1 MSLSPLAI
9 DIETVGLEWEKVD
22 DEVQTYLLNR
32 GKKGATKEEVIDHL
46 ALSPGTGKIISIG
59 MWRPKEEKGGVL
71 LKDSRDDERPVEW
84 AELAEETM
92 IYRGSEAEILTEFW
106 RYISQGVGR
115 LITFNGRSFDGPF
128 LMLRSALL
136 EVEPTRSFSPYR
148 YSFTRHC
155 DLAEVVSFFGAR
167 RLESLDF
174 WCRQAGIE
182 SPKTEMDG
190 SEVGTAYREG
200 KIEEIGRYCLRDA
213 RATAELFNV
222 LEPVI
227 DSMQKEL

>member
-9 DIETVGLEWEKVD
+9 DIETVGLEWEDMD
-22 DEVQTYLLNR
+22 DEVQSYLLNR
-32 GKKGATKEEVIDHL
+32 GKKGRTKEEVINHL
-46 ALSPGTGKIISIG
+46 SLSPGTGRIISIG

-71 LKDSRDDERPVEW
+71 LENPDNGDKPVEW
-84 AELAEETM
+84 AELSEEAM
-92 IYRGSEAEILTEFW
+92 IYRGNETEILSEFW

-136 EVEPTRSFSPYR
+136 DIEPTRSFSPYR

-182 SPKTEMDG
+182 SPKDGMDG
-190 SEVGTAYREG
+190 PEVGAAYREG
-200 KIEEIGRYCLRDA
+200 KIEEIGKYCLRDA
-213 RATAELFNV
+213 QATAELFNV

-227 DSMQKEL
+227 DSMEKEL

>member
-9 DIETVGLEWEKVD
+9 DIETVGLEWEDMDK
-22 DEVQTYLLNR
+22 EVQSYLLNR
-32 GKKGATKEEVIDHL
+32 GKKGATKEEVINRL
-46 ALSPGTGKIISIG
+46 SLSPGTGRIISIG

-71 LKDSRDDERPVEW
+71 LEKPGNGDKPAEW
-84 AELAEETM
+84 AEFSEEAM
-92 IYRGSEAEILTEFW
+92 IYRGNETEILSEFW

-136 EVEPTRSFSPYR
+136 DIEPTRSFSPYR

-182 SPKTEMDG
+182 SPKAGMDG
-190 SEVGTAYREG
+190 PEVGTAYRKG
-200 KIEEIGRYCLRDA
+200 KIEEIGKYCLRDA
-213 RATAELFNV
+213 QATAELFNV

-227 DSMQKEL
+227 DSMEKEL

>member
-9 DIETVGLEWEKVD
+9 DIETVGLEWED
-22 DEVQTYLLNR
+22 MDEEVRNYLLNR
-32 GKKGATKEEVIDHL
+32 GKKDVTKKEVINRL
-46 ALSPGTGKIISIG
+46 PLSPGTGRIISIG
-59 MWRPKEEKGGVL
+59 MWRPEEEKGGVL
-71 LKDSRDDERPVEW
+71 LEKSGDGDKPVEW
-84 AELAEETM
+84 AELSEETM
-92 IYRGSEAEILTEFW
+92 IYRGSESEILTEFW

-136 EVEPTRSFSPYR
+136 GIEPTRSFSPYR
-148 YSFTRHC
+148 YSFSRHC

-182 SPKTEMDG
+182 PPKTEMDG
-190 SEVGTAYREG
+190 SDVDAAYREG
-200 KIEEIGRYCLRDA
+200 KIEKIGEYNLRDA

-222 LEPVI
+222 LKPVI

>member
-9 DIETVGLEWEKVD
+9 DIETVGLEWGKM
-22 DEVQTYLLNR
+22 DEEVRTYLLNR
-32 GKKGATKEEVIDHL
+32 GKKERTKEEVINHL
-46 ALSPGTGKIISIG
+46 PLSPGTGRIISIG

-71 LKDSRDDERPVEW
+71 LESSEDGDKPVEW
-84 AELAEETM
+84 AELSEETM
-92 IYRGSEAEILTEFW
+92 IYRGSESEILTEFW

-128 LMLRSALL
+128 LMLRSAVLGI
-136 EVEPTRSFSPYR
+136 EPSRSFSPYR

-200 KIEEIGRYCLRDA
+200 KIEEIGKYCLRDA
-213 RATAELFNV
+213 RATAKLFNV

>member
-9 DIETVGLEWEKVD
+9 DIETVGLEWED
-22 DEVQTYLLNR
+22 MDEEVRTYLLNR
-32 GKKGATKEEVIDHL
+32 GKKEISKKEVINHL
-46 ALSPGTGKIISIG
+46 PLSPGTGRIISVG

-71 LKDSRDDERPVEW
+71 LENSEDDDRPVEW
-84 AELAEETM
+84 VELAEETM
-92 IYRGSEAEILTEFW
+92 IYRGSESEILTEFW

-136 EVEPTRSFSPYR
+136 GIEPTRSFSPYR

-174 WCRQAGIE
+174 WCRQAGIK

-200 KIEEIGRYCLRDA
+200 KIEKIGKYCLRDA

>member
-1 MSLSPLAI
+1 MSLSPLAL
-9 DIETVGLEWEKVD
+9 DIETVGLEWKNMD
-22 DEVQTYLLNR
+22 DEVRDYLMDR
-32 GKKGATKEEVIDHL
+32 GNKKATKEEVIDRL
-46 ALSPGTGKIISIG
+46 PLSPGTGRIISIG

-71 LKDSRDDERPVEW
+71 LEGAKDDGGPEEW
-84 AELAEETM
+84 AELSEDTM
-92 IYRGSEAEILTEFW
+92 IYRGSESEILKEFW
-106 RYISQGVGR
+106 RYISRGVGR
-115 LITFNGRSFDGPF
+115 LVTFNGRSFDGPF

-136 EVEPTRSFSPYR
+136 GVEPTRSFSPYR

-182 SPKTEMDG
+182 SPKAEMDG
-190 SEVGTAYREG
+190 SEVGNAYREG
-200 KIEEIGRYCLRDA
+200 KIEEIGKYCIRDA
-213 RATAELFNV
+213 RATAKLFNV

-227 DSMQKEL
+227 GSMEREL

>member
-9 DIETVGLEWEKVD
+9 DIETVGLEW
-22 DEVQTYLLNR
+22 DEIDEEVRSYLTNR
-32 GKKGATKEEVIDHL
+32 GKKDRSEEEVKSKL
-46 ALSPGTGKIISIG
+46 ALSPGTGRIISIG
-59 MWRPKEEKGGVL
+59 MWRPKENKGGVL
-71 LKDSRDDERPVEW
+71 LETSEDKAPSDEW
-84 AELAEETM
+84 ADLAEETM
-92 IYRGSEAEILTEFW
+92 VYRGDESEMLEEFW
-106 RYISQGVGR
+106 RYISRGVGR

-128 LMLRSALL
+128 LMLRSAILGL
-136 EVEPTRSFSPYR
+136 EPTRSFSPYR

-174 WCRQAGIE
+174 WCRQAGLE
-182 SPKTEMDG
+182 SPKTGMDG

-200 KIEEIGRYCLRDA
+200 KIEEIGEYCIQDA

-227 DSMQKEL
+227 DSLEKEL

>member
-9 DIETVGLEWEKVD
+9 DIETVGLEWED
-22 DEVQTYLLNR
+22 MDEEARSYLKNR
-32 GKKGATKEEVIDHL
+32 GRKDKTKEEVIDHL
-46 ALSPGTGKIISIG
+46 PLSPATGRIISIG

-71 LKDSRDDERPVEW
+71 LESPKGEDEDLDW
-84 AELAEETM
+84 SELSEETM
-92 IYRGSEAEILTEFW
+92 IYRGSESELLTEFW
-106 RYISQGVGR
+106 RYISRGVGR

-136 EVEPTRSFSPYR
+136 GIEPTRSFSPYR

-182 SPKTEMDG
+182 PPKDEMDG
-190 SEVGTAYREG
+190 SKVGAAYREG
-200 KIEEIGRYCLRDA
+200 EIEKIGRYCIGDA
-213 RATAELFNV
+213 RATAELFNL

-227 DSMQKEL
+227 DSMEKEL

>member
-9 DIETVGLEWEKVD
+9 DIETVGLEWKNMD
-22 DEVQTYLLNR
+22 DEVRDYLMNR
-32 GKKGATKEEVIDHL
+32 GNKKSTKEEVISRL
-46 ALSPGTGKIISIG
+46 PLSPGTGRIISIG

-71 LKDSRDDERPVEW
+71 LEGAKDDDGPEEW
-84 AELAEETM
+84 AELSEETM
-92 IYRGSEAEILTEFW
+92 IYRGSESEILTEFW
-106 RYISQGVGR
+106 RYISRGVGR
-115 LITFNGRSFDGPF
+115 LVTFNGRSFDGPF

-136 EVEPTRSFSPYR
+136 GVEPTRSFSPYR

-174 WCRQAGIE
+174 WCRRAGIE
-182 SPKTEMDG
+182 SPKAEMDG
-190 SEVGTAYREG
+190 SEVGTAYRAG
-200 KIEEIGRYCLRDA
+200 KTEEIGKYCIRDA
-213 RATAELFNV
+213 RATAKLFNV

-227 DSMQKEL
+227 NSMEREL